1 MYFATS
7 FDAKWAGFF
16 CLLLLLL
23 LLFIYLFIYLFI
35 FYKICLLISDMRVLN
50 SADLFVSIFTRVP
63 PCNIKKKK
71 KKKNI
76 LETLYYVA
84 IKNFRNTSSFSA
96 FRGS

>member
-1 MYFATS
+1 M
-7 FDAKWAGFF
+7 FF
-16 CLLLLLL
+16 WLRNIVYGIIIIIIII
-23 LLFIYLFIYLFI
+23 IYLFIYLFI
-35 FYKICLLISDMRVLN
+35 LYKICLLISDMRVGILN

-71 KKKNI
+71 KNI

-84 IKNFRNTSSFSA
+84 IKNFTNTSSFSA